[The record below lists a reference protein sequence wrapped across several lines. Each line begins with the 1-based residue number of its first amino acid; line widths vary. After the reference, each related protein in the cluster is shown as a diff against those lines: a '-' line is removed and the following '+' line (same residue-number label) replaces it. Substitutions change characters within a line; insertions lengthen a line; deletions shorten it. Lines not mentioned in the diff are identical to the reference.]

1 MLEELS
7 VLNYAL
13 IDRVHV
19 RFSRGLNV
27 LTGET
32 GAGKSILVGALG
44 LLLGQKTDTSV
55 IRTGSDETVVNGVVR
70 VAENPDALAWLA
82 SRGLEAEDGA
92 IILRRVIKRSGRSA
106 TFVQS
111 APVTRADLQQLAAS
125 LFDYHGQH
133 EHQSLLDVDNHR
145 RLLDRFGGSEQLAAE
160 VAGLFQGWSAARAR
174 LAKLVASERE
184 RLREID
190 LLGFAV
196 KEIDEAALAADE
208 EERVEAEHRVL
219 ANHEKLFRLLE
230 EVHGLLAGAG
240 AGSGA
245 LAALRRCREA
255 MEEIAQI
262 EAGLARASHQLQDAF
277 FEIEDFDATVRGYL
291 SDVRYDPARFAEV
304 EARLALIHG
313 LQRKYGDTLAEVLEY
328 RQRCARELD
337 ALENWEGEKERLTA
351 EIQQLSRQ
359 LQDKAAELSQRRKAA
374 AGRLQQLVEAELAQ
388 LGMPKARFGVLVQ
401 AHQSED
407 GKPAIG
413 AQGLDDVEFV
423 IAPNVGEP
431 FKRLRLIA
439 SGGEISRVMLAIKSV
454 LVESDHISTL
464 IFDEVDTGV
473 GGQVALA
480 VGERLAKLSSSK
492 QLLCITHLA
501 TIAVRADNH
510 LRVEKAESGGRT
522 LTRVESVRAERQAE
536 EVARML
542 AGDAADE
549 TSLRHAREL
558 MERYGA

>member
-44 LLLGQKTDTSV
+44 LLLGQKADTSV
-55 IRTGSDETVVNGVVR
+55 IRAGADETVVNGVVN
-70 VAENPDALAWLA
+70 VAGNGDALAWLSA
-82 SRGLEAEDGA
+82 HGIEAEDGSV
-92 IILRRVIKRSGRSA
+92 ILRRVIKRSGRGA
-106 TFVQS
+106 AFVQS
-111 APVTRADLQQLAAS
+111 AAITRADLQELAS
-125 LFDYHGQH
+125 LLFDYHGQH
-133 EHQSLLDVDNHR
+133 EHQSLLDVANHL
-145 RLLDRFGGSEQLAAE
+145 RLLDRFGGVEDLAGE
-160 VAGLFQGWSAARAR
+160 VASFFQSWSAARAR

-190 LLGFAV
+190 LLAFAV
-196 KEIDEAALAADE
+196 KEINEAALAPDE
-208 EERVEAEHRVL
+208 EERIEAEHRVL
-219 ANHEKLFRLLE
+219 SNHEKLFRLLE
-230 EVHGLLAGAG
+230 EVHELLAASGT
-240 AGSGA
+240 GA

-255 MEEIAQI
+255 MEDIAQI
-262 EAGLARASHQLQDAF
+262 DPALAKASHQLQDAF
-277 FEIEDFDATVRGYL
+277 FEIEDFGATVRGYL
-291 SDVRYDPARFAEV
+291 SEDRFDPARFAQV

-313 LQRKYGDTLAEVLEY
+313 LKRKYGDGVADVLAY
-328 RQRCARELD
+328 RDRCASELA
-337 ALENWEGEKERLTA
+337 ALENWEGEKEKLSA
-351 EIQQLSRQ
+351 EIQQLARG
-359 LQDKAAELSQRRKAA
+359 LQDRAAELSQKRKAA
-374 AGRLQQLVEAELAQ
+374 AAELQRQVETELGQ

-401 AHQSED
+401 PHQNDD
-407 GKPAIG
+407 GKPAVG
-413 AQGLDDVEFV
+413 PHGLDDVEFV

-431 FKRLRLIA
+431 PKRLRLIA
-439 SGGEISRVMLAIKSV
+439 SGGELSRVMLAIKSV

-480 VGERLAKLSSSK
+480 VGERLARLASSK

-522 LTRVESVRAERQAE
+522 LTRVDTVKADRQAAE
-536 EVARML
+536 IARML
-542 AGDAADE
+542 SGDAGSE
-549 TSLRHAREL
+549 TSLHHAREL

>member
-19 RFSRGLNV
+19 RFSHGLNV

-44 LLLGQKTDTSV
+44 LLLGQKADTSV
-55 IRTGSDETVVNGVVR
+55 IRAGADETVVNGVVS
-70 VAENPDALAWLA
+70 VSENEDALAWLA
-82 SRGLEAEDGA
+82 ARGLEAEDGS

-106 TFVQS
+106 TFIQS
-111 APVTRADLQQLAAS
+111 AAVTRSDLQELAAL

-133 EHQSLLDVDNHR
+133 EHQSLLDVENHR
-145 RLLDRFGGSEQLAAE
+145 RLLDRFGGSEELAAE
-160 VAGLFQGWSAARAR
+160 VISLFQGWSSARSR

-196 KEIDEAALAADE
+196 KEIDEAALVPDE
-208 EERVEAEHRVL
+208 EERIEAEHRVL

-230 EVHGLLAGAG
+230 EVHGLLT
-240 AGSGA
+240 GSGTGA
-245 LAALRRCREA
+245 LAALRRSREA

-262 EAGLARASHQLQDAF
+262 DAGLARASHQLQDAF
-277 FEIEDFDATVRGYL
+277 FEIEDFSATVRGYL
-291 SDVRYDPARFAEV
+291 SDVRYDPQRFAEV
-304 EARLALIHG
+304 ETRLALIHA
-313 LQRKYGDTLAEVLEY
+313 LKRKYGDTVNGVLAY
-328 RQRCARELD
+328 RDRCAKELD
-337 ALENWEGEKERLTA
+337 ALENWEGEKEKLSA
-351 EIQQLSRQ
+351 EIQQLARR
-359 LQDKAAELSQRRKAA
+359 LHEKAGELSERRKAA
-374 AGRLQQLVEAELAQ
+374 AARLQQLIEAELGQ
-388 LGMPKARFGVLVQ
+388 LGMPKSRFGVLVQ
-401 AHQSED
+401 PHQSED
-407 GKPAIG
+407 GKAAIG

-423 IAPNVGEP
+423 IAPNAGEP
-431 FKRLRLIA
+431 FKRMRLIA
-439 SGGEISRVMLAIKSV
+439 SGGELSRVMLAIKSV

-464 IFDEVDTGV
+464 VFDEVDTGV

-480 VGERLAKLSSSK
+480 VGERLAKLASSK

-510 LRVEKAESGGRT
+510 LRVEKMESGGRT
-522 LTRVESVRAERQAE
+522 LTRVESVKAERQAAE
-536 EVARML
+536 ISRML
-542 AGDAADE
+542 SGDAESE
-549 TSLRHAREL
+549 TSLHHAREL

>member
-1 MLEELS
+1 MLEELA
-7 VLNYAL
+7 VTNYAL

-44 LLLGQKTDTSV
+44 LLLGQKADTSV
-55 IRTGSDETVVNGVVR
+55 IRSGSDETVVHGVVN
-70 VAENPDALAWLA
+70 VADNPDALAWLA
-82 SRGLEAEDGA
+82 SRGLEAEDGT

-111 APVTRADLQQLAAS
+111 APVTRADLQQLAAG

-145 RLLDRFGGSEQLAAE
+145 RLIDRFGGSEDLAAE
-160 VAGLFQGWSAARAR
+160 VASLYQGWSSARAR

-196 KEIDEAALAADE
+196 KEIDEAALSPDE
-208 EERVEAEHRVL
+208 EERIEGEHRVL

-230 EVHGLLAGAG
+230 EVHGLLAGSG
-240 AGSGA
+240 TGA
-245 LAALRRCREA
+245 LAALRRSREA

-277 FEIEDFDATVRGYL
+277 FEIEDFDATIRGYL
-291 SDVRYDPARFAEV
+291 ADVRYDPERFAEV

-313 LQRKYGDTLAEVLEY
+313 LKRKYGDSVAEILEY
-328 RQRCARELD
+328 RDRCARELD
-337 ALENWEGEKERLTA
+337 ALENWEGEKEKLTA
-351 EIQQLSRQ
+351 EIQQLARQ
-359 LQDKAAELSQRRKAA
+359 LQEKAAELSQRRKAA
-374 AGRLQQLVEAELAQ
+374 AARLQQLVEAELAQ
-388 LGMPKARFGVLVQ
+388 LGMPRSRFGVLVQ
-401 AHQSED
+401 PRRGED
-407 GKPAIG
+407 GKPSIG

-480 VGERLAKLSSSK
+480 VGERLAALASSK

-510 LRVEKAESGGRT
+510 LKVEKVESGGRT

-536 EVARML
+536 EIARML
-542 AGDAADE
+542 SGDADNE
-549 TSLRHAREL
+549 TSLTHAREL

>member
-44 LLLGQKTDTSV
+44 LLLGQKADTTV
-55 IRTGSDETVVNGVVR
+55 IRAGADETVVNGVVS
-70 VAENPDALAWLA
+70 VAENPEALAWLA
-82 SRGLEAEDGA
+82 ARGLEAEDGT

-111 APVTRADLQQLAAS
+111 AAVTRADLQGLAS
-125 LFDYHGQH
+125 LLFDYHGQH
-133 EHQSLLDVDNHR
+133 EHQSLLEIENHR
-145 RLLDRFGGSEQLAAE
+145 RLLDRFGGVEELAGE
-160 VAGLFQGWSAARAR
+160 VASLFQGWSTARSGLAR
-174 LAKLVASERE
+174 LLASERE

-190 LLGFAV
+190 LLGFAL
-196 KEIDEAALAADE
+196 KEIEEAALAPDE
-208 EERVEAEHRVL
+208 EERIEAEHSVL

-230 EVHGLLAGAG
+230 EVHGLLTASGT
-240 AGSGA
+240 GA
-245 LAALRRCREA
+245 LAALRRSREA

-262 EAGLARASHQLQDAF
+262 DAALARASHQLQDAF
-277 FEIEDFDATVRGYL
+277 FEIEDFAATVRGYI
-291 SDVRYDPARFAEV
+291 SDERYDPARLAEV
-304 EARLALIHG
+304 EARLALIQG
-313 LQRKYGDTLAEVLEY
+313 LKRKYGDTVADVLAY
-328 RQRCARELD
+328 RDKCARELD
-337 ALENWEGEKERLTA
+337 ALENWEGEKEKLSR
-351 EIQQLSRQ
+351 EIQSLAGR
-359 LQDKAAELSQRRKAA
+359 LQEKAAELSERRKAA
-374 AGRLQQLVEAELAQ
+374 AARLQQAIESELAQ
-388 LGMPKARFGVLVQ
+388 LGMPKSRFGVLVQ
-401 AHQSED
+401 PHKSDE

-480 VGERLAKLSSSK
+480 VGERLAKLASSK

-510 LRVEKAESGGRT
+510 LRVEKVESGGRT
-522 LTRVESVRAERQAE
+522 LTRVESVKAERQTAE
-536 EVARML
+536 ISRML
-542 AGDAADE
+542 SGDAESE
-549 TSLRHAREL
+549 TSLQHAREL

>member
-19 RFSRGLNV
+19 RFSSGLNV

-44 LLLGQKTDTSV
+44 LLLGQKADTSV
-55 IRTGSDETVVNGVVR
+55 IRSETDETVVNGIVR
-70 VAENPDALAWLA
+70 VADNPDALAWLA
-82 SRGLEAEDGA
+82 GRGLEAEDGSV
-92 IILRRVIKRSGRSA
+92 ILRRVIKRSGRSA

-111 APVTRADLQQLAAS
+111 TPVTRADLQQLAAF

-133 EHQSLLDVDNHR
+133 EHQSLLDVENHR
-145 RLLDRFGGSEQLAAE
+145 KLLDRFGGCEDLAAE
-160 VAGLFQGWSAARAR
+160 VAGLFQGWSSARAR

-196 KEIDEAALAADE
+196 KEIDEAALAPDE

-219 ANHEKLFRLLE
+219 ANHERLFRLLE
-230 EVHGLLAGAG
+230 EVHGLLS
-240 AGSGA
+240 GSGTGA

-255 MEEIAQI
+255 MEDIAQI
-262 EAGLARASHQLQDAF
+262 EANLARASHQLQDAF
-277 FEIEDFDATVRGYL
+277 FEIEDFDATIRGYL
-291 SDVRYDPARFAEV
+291 SDVRYDPERFAQV

-313 LQRKYGDTLAEVLEY
+313 LERKYGDTLAEVLEY

-337 ALENWEGEKERLTA
+337 ALENWEDEKERLSA
-351 EIQQLSRQ
+351 EIQRLARQ
-359 LQDKAAELSQRRKAA
+359 LQEKAAELSQRRKAA
-374 AGRLQQLVEAELAQ
+374 SGRLQQLVEAELAQ

-401 AHQSED
+401 PRHSED
-407 GKPAIG
+407 GKPSIG
-413 AQGLDDVEFV
+413 PQGLDDVEFV
-423 IAPNVGEP
+423 IAPNAGEP

-454 LVESDHISTL
+454 LIESDHISTL

-480 VGERLAKLSSSK
+480 VGERLAKLASTK

-510 LRVEKAESGGRT
+510 LRVEKVESGGRT

-536 EVARML
+536 EIARML
-542 AGDAADE
+542 SGDAGSE
-549 TSLRHAREL
+549 TSLQHAREL

>member
-44 LLLGQKTDTSV
+44 LLLGQKADTTV
-55 IRTGSDETVVNGVVR
+55 IRAGADETVVHGVVS
-70 VAENPDALAWLA
+70 VSENPEAMAWLA
-82 SRGLEAEDGA
+82 SRGLEPEDGSV
-92 IILRRVIKRSGRSA
+92 IVRRVIKRSGRGA
-106 TFVQS
+106 AFVQS
-111 APVTRADLQQLAAS
+111 AAVTRADLQELSAL

-133 EHQSLLDVDNHR
+133 EHQSLLEVENHR
-145 RLLDRFGGSEQLAAE
+145 RLLDRFAGAEGLAAE
-160 VAGLFQGWSAARAR
+160 VTSLFQGWSTARAS
-174 LAKLVASERE
+174 LAKLAASERE

-196 KEIDEAALAADE
+196 KEIDEAALAPDE
-208 EERVEAEHRVL
+208 EERIEAEHNVL

-230 EVHGLLAGAG
+230 EVHELLTASGA
-240 AGSGA
+240 GA
-245 LAALRRCREA
+245 LAALRRSREA

-262 EAGLARASHQLQDAF
+262 DAGLAKASHQLQDAF
-277 FEIEDFDATVRGYL
+277 FEIEDFAATVRGYI
-291 SDVRYDPARFAEV
+291 SDERYDPARLAEV
-304 EARLALIHG
+304 DARLALIQG
-313 LQRKYGDTLAEVLEY
+313 LKRKYGDSLADVLAY
-328 RQRCARELD
+328 RERCARELD
-337 ALENWEGEKERLTA
+337 ALENFEGEKEKLTA
-351 EIQQLSRQ
+351 EIQRLAGL
-359 LQDKAAELSQRRKAA
+359 LQQKASELSERRKAA
-374 AGRLQQLVEAELAQ
+374 AVRLQQAIEAELAQ
-388 LGMPKARFGVLVQ
+388 LGMPKSRFGVLVQ
-401 AHQSED
+401 PHRSEE

-480 VGERLAKLSSSK
+480 VGERLAKLASSK

-510 LRVEKAESGGRT
+510 LRVEKTESGGRT
-522 LTRVESVRAERQAE
+522 LTRVESVKAERQAAE
-536 EVARML
+536 ISRML
-542 AGDAADE
+542 SGDAESE
-549 TSLRHAREL
+549 TSLHHAREL